1 MNTKFS
7 YDNKDY
13 YSILEYLKEQA
24 SLFSNNAWTDFS
36 DGDIGTVLLKLM
48 AMLAD
53 TTNYQLEKSI
63 LELYLDTVVERTD
76 AIALCKL
83 IGYEPRHYLSAHVSV
98 EVENDT
104 GSNLLIPRFTVLSNN
119 VGSVKYYTLQD
130 FDIPNSA
137 GVIEAYEGN
146 LVSLTYQYTDIDEN
160 GRLLLPD
167 YNIGTNTLIVEQGG
181 LIYEH
186 IDNALFGEGNAVYSV
201 HLNSENIL
209 YLQFPPYWKNFIT
222 NSSFN
227 VYYLLSSGNAG
238 KIGANVLDGV
248 IAINGVTVAVSNV
261 ESSVGGYNPESV
273 EEIRLSAPLYATT
286 MDTLVTLEDINNLA
300 VKQEGIADIVALD
313 YNYPITGLVQ
323 PNPHN
328 YTKNDAYKINAY
340 VLPADSNSIYV
351 PGETETVVHTAPIE
365 VSSNLENR
373 LLLFSFPD
381 TLYSTLSDITDETIL
396 EYRNTDGIL
405 YYTMVLNND
414 SILGNCS
421 IVLNNIFDNTSTTLY
436 EVQSGSVTV
445 NLTSLQLTGVYGAV
459 TYIDLSSSNI
469 VNTYIKSSYTE
480 TLPVET
486 SVISNLASFINKRKV
501 ASVVVNY
508 FNVIYTQPIITLK
521 LYMNKDDLRYTTTE
535 DLVRNFIV
543 DYYTRGENSIGRPI
557 YKSNLSAKI
566 LEAFPYLNYVEI
578 VSMTGES
585 NGMIPAGITEFL
597 EVLPENINIIMVDY
611 QE

>member
-98 EVENDT
+98 EVENNT

-351 PGETETVVHTAPIE
+351 PGETETVVYIAPIE

-459 TYIDLSSSNI
+459 TYIDLSSNNI

-508 FNVIYTQPIITLK
+508 FDVTYTQPIITLK